1 MLFASQ
7 SFLLVFLPLVVG
19 LYYAV
24 ADSRRARQAVVIG
37 ASLLFY
43 GLWDWRFL
51 PFLLGLTGFNQMVAM
66 AWGRTRRR
74 GWLWAGVGANLLV
87 LFGFKYAD
95 WLVGAVCLAMG
106 RAHAPWPV
114 ILPLGLSFFVF
125 QKISYLIDLGRGQAR
140 VYRLADFVEFVT
152 FFPQLVA
159 GPIVRHNELIPQ
171 FDASPRNG
179 RMWANLG
186 QGGLLVLVGLAK
198 KVGLADTLGSVCTP
212 VFAAAA
218 GGHAPG
224 LGAAWLAAVAYMLQI
239 YFDFS
244 GYSDMAIGMALMM
257 GIRLPFNFN
266 APYRAV
272 SVRDFWRRWHMT
284 LSRFLRDYVY
294 IPLGGNRCAPAR
306 QACNVLVTMGL
317 AGLWHGAGW
326 TFLLWGLLHGAALA
340 VVHAWDRAGL
350 RIGRL
355 ASHVL
360 TLLFVLLT
368 WVVFRADSLPAAG
381 RMLGAMAGTQGM
393 GGMTLKHPLVLVL
406 AGVVA
411 LVGPASQQAVLER
424 VRPTPWLAV
433 GAGLAFVLLVF
444 LMGGRPPEPF
454 IYFQF

>member
-1 MLFASQ
+1 M
-7 SFLLVFLPLVVG
+7 
-19 LYYAV
+19 
-24 ADSRRARQAVVIG
+24 
-37 ASLLFY
+37 
-43 GLWDWRFL
+43 
-51 PFLLGLTGFNQMVAM
+51 
-66 AWGRTRRR
+66 
-74 GWLWAGVGANLLV
+74 
-87 LFGFKYAD
+87 
-95 WLVGAVCLAMG
+95 
-106 RAHAPWPV
+106 
-114 ILPLGLSFFVF
+114 
-125 QKISYLIDLGRGQAR
+125 
-140 VYRLADFVEFVT
+140 
-152 FFPQLVA
+152 
-159 GPIVRHNELIPQ
+159 
-171 FDASPRNG
+171 
-179 RMWANLG
+179 
-186 QGGLLVLVGLAK
+186 
-198 KVGLADTLGSVCTP
+198 
-212 VFAAAA
+212 
-218 GGHAPG
+218 
-224 LGAAWLAAVAYMLQI
+224 
-239 YFDFS
+239 
-244 GYSDMAIGMALMM
+244 
-257 GIRLPFNFN
+257 
-266 APYRAV
+266 
-272 SVRDFWRRWHMT
+272 RDFWRRWHMT